1 MPGFSAKT
9 LGERR
14 HRDVA
19 CAGLQGQTWPQ
30 GLYTSTAAL
39 EHQPRSNPG
48 QSALAALP
56 AYLGQAPKPSVFVE
70 NAKNARGGGCLTWS
84 SGG

>member
-1 MPGFSAKT
+1 MPKRLARGDIGK
-9 LGERR
+9 
-14 HRDVA
+14 VA
-19 CAGLQGQTWPQ
+19 CARLQSQTWPQ

-39 EHQPRSNPG
+39 EHKPGPDPG

-56 AYLGQAPKPSVFVE
+56 AYLGQAPKPNVFVE
-70 NAKNARGGGCLTWS
+70 NAKDAWDGGCLTWS